1 MLSPSDVTRLS
12 EHNLRVSDV
21 WCLSG
26 VTIRSLV
33 REWLDA
39 EGLDVRPCREWVRKL
54 LRGMRLSYKKPALCV
69 KELHSPEQQHANTH
83 RLCWLVDK
91 DAVCAD
97 RVVNIHETSC
107 RLLPVHQIAWGR
119 PQRQTS
125 SAAGQHEGGH
135 DMHGRLQH
143 ATCPQRHEIS
153 FFYNSMSLRIVERQK
168 SRWTVSGVDR
178 REIGL
183 FCGHCLGPISSG
195 ESWLV
200 EPTVDLFSGA
210 HD

>member
-21 WCLSG
+21 LCLSA

-54 LRGMRLSYKKPALCV
+54 LRGMRLSFKKPALCV

-83 RLCWLVDK
+83 RLCWLIDE
-91 DAVCAD
+91 DAVSAD

-107 RLLPVHQIAWGR
+107 RLLPVHQIAQGR
-119 PQRQTS
+119 PRRQTS

-143 ATCPQRHEIS
+143 GTCPQRHEIS
-153 FFYNSMSLRIVERQK
+153 VCSFFNNWMSLPIVERQK
-168 SRWTVSGVDR
+168 SRWNVSGVDR

-183 FCGHCLGPISSG
+183 FLRTLSGTLVFDPAWCLSS
-195 ESWLV
+195 W
-200 EPTVDLFSGA
+200 
-210 HD
+210 